1 MSQKKID
8 SKAMSD
14 KAASSTDVSRR
25 NVLRGGALTMGGAVV
40 LATAMTAQR
49 AEAKMAQ
56 TAAGYQATPKDGKS
70 CDSCSLFITP
80 ASCKLIDGAIS
91 PSGYCRFYVKKS

>member
-8 SKAMSD
+8 SKAMFD
-14 KAASSTDVSRR
+14 MAQSSTNVSRR
-25 NVLRGGALTMGGAVV
+25 NVLRGGALTMSGAVV

-56 TAAGYQATPKDGKS
+56 KAAGYQTTPKDGQS
-70 CDSCSLFITP
+70 CDSCALFITP
-80 ASCKLIDGAIS
+80 ASCKLVDGAVS
-91 PSGYCRFYVKKS
+91 PSGYCRFYVKKN